1 MPVTSYAS
9 DSRSPRYAIL
19 FVVPLLLGYEGL
31 AFALARPGA
40 AEIRNGA
47 DVILQS
53 VFYWLGGATGIYVF
67 EALLVG
73 TGLWLVTRDWR
84 RHPGPLRA
92 AVFGGM
98 ALESVLLALA
108 VGIVLRG
115 ITAVVLHYVPLSV
128 PNGLNVP
135 TQLMVSLGAGLY
147 EELLFRVI
155 VVGGLAA
162 LGTRVL
168 RWSRGASWTM
178 ACVIGALLFSSFHY
192 IGPYADTLRWSSFLF
207 RFFAGVIFSILYLV
221 RGFGI
226 TAWTHSLYDVIVTL
240 GQAL

>member
-1 MPVTSYAS
+1 MPAS
-9 DSRSPRYAIL
+9 AYYHDSRSPRYAIL
-19 FVVPLLLGYEGL
+19 FAVPLFLAYEVL
-31 AFALARPGA
+31 AFALSRPGV

-53 VFYWLGGATGIYVF
+53 LFYWLGGAAGIYVF

-73 TGLWLVTRDWR
+73 AGLWLVVRDLR
-84 RHPGPLRA
+84 RHPGRLRV

-98 ALESVLLALA
+98 TLEAVVLALA
-108 VGIVLRG
+108 VGIVVRG
-115 ITAVVLHYVPLSV
+115 VTGVVLHYVPLSL
-128 PNGLNVP
+128 PGGLGVS
-135 TQLMVSLGAGLY
+135 TQLMVSLGAGIY

-178 ACVIGALLFSSFHY
+178 AVVIGALLFSAFHY

-207 RFFAGVIFSILYLV
+207 RFFAGGVFSVLYLL

-226 TAWTHSLYDVIVTL
+226 TAWTHALYDVFVTL